1 MESVEAIFAS
11 AQAVDAELRDAGH
24 GGPELAHLGAIY
36 CESPRALVF
45 RGPSPDWRQWLV
57 ILPLASRL
65 SLMRNPIFASLARR
79 WGLGLR
85 FIGIDRDRLVYD
97 FRALLG
103 DRTLRLL
110 VDLLAEC
117 ERGTLRNEAPWLDVL
132 FDALAS
138 QMLTTLE
145 KRRSDWM
152 RHLDREHRLE
162 PDASSG
168 LLSHQDRHPDFMAQ
182 LRQALRAHA
191 IDAHFYGRVLRS
203 VDAREAEV
211 DQRLSRLLAEQLEPT
226 VLERLRATP
235 VGGHLGC
242 YNWLRLA
249 PRHAQAR
256 AHLLERM
263 PWLAHYLVETL
274 MPLEAAAP
282 AASEPLGNG
291 PVRAS
296 PDLFIRRAID
306 GGQDRVVIEAL
317 AQRLRVSPTMM
328 RRLWREPPRGLGIPP
343 AWLLPAILR
352 CLDRS
357 PEHAWPRHD
366 ADWQAL
372 IEHAGQTALES

>member
-1 MESVEAIFAS
+1 LQSVEALFAS
-11 AQAVDAELRDAGH
+11 AQPVDPELRDAGH
-24 GGPELAHLGAIY
+24 TGPELAHLASIY
-36 CESPRALVF
+36 CDSPRAIVF
-45 RGPSPDWRQWLV
+45 RAPSPDWRQWLI

-110 VDLLAEC
+110 VDLLAAC
-117 ERGTLRNEAPWLDVL
+117 ERGALRNEAPWLDVL

-145 KRRSDWM
+145 RRRSDWM
-152 RHLDREHRLE
+152 AHLDREHRLE
-162 PDASSG
+162 PEASGG
-168 LLSHQDRHPDFMAQ
+168 LLSHLDRHPDFIAR
-182 LRQALRAHA
+182 LRQALREHV

-203 VDAREAEV
+203 IDAREAEV
-211 DQRLSRLLAEQLEPT
+211 DQRVSGWLAEQLDPS

-235 VGGHLGC
+235 VGAQLGC

-249 PRHAQAR
+249 PRHVQAR
-256 AHLLERM
+256 AHLLEHM
-263 PWLAHYLVETL
+263 PWVAHYLVETL
-274 MPLEAAAP
+274 MPLEAAIQQLAEPVGRGP
-282 AASEPLGNG
+282 AIAT
-291 PVRAS
+291 A
-296 PDLFIRRAID
+296 DLFIRRAID

-317 AQRLRVSPTMM
+317 AERLAVSPTVI
-328 RRLWREPPRGLGIPP
+328 RRLWRESPRALGIPP
-343 AWLLPAILR
+343 AWLLPAVLQG
-352 CLDRS
+352 LDRS
-357 PEHAWPRHD
+357 PEHGWPRDD

-372 IEHAGQTALES
+372 LEHAGQAALDA